1 MAGYNGFS
9 MSNNAVTAYEDGER
23 PLSKWTKADILSAIE
38 EQEIELKCSIEK
50 LNKLPVKVL
59 KRVGLTYSSWHHTS
73 NHYNR
78 TDFYSLDV
86 DRIQDLTDEKIDKLI
101 LNYKENKKAETKPL
115 EEKWECAFLE
125 WSGTRNHPK
134 AKEVVEEGIVRG
146 DWFYRNDGSKKK
158 TSAKGFKFLKKIQ

>member
-1 MAGYNGFS
+1 MAGYNGYS
-9 MSNNAVTAYEDGER
+9 MSNNAVTAYEDGEK

-50 LNKLPVKVL
+50 LEKLPVKVL

-78 TDFYSLDV
+78 TDFYFLDV

-134 AKEVVEEGIVRG
+134 AKEVIEEGIVKG
-146 DWFYRNDGSKKK
+146 DWFYRKDGSKKK
-158 TSAKGFKFLKKIQ
+158 TTSKGFRFLKQIQ

>member
-38 EQEIELKCSIEK
+38 EQEIELKCPIEK
-50 LNKLPVKVL
+50 LEKLPVKVL

>member
-9 MSNNAVTAYEDGER
+9 MSNNAVTAYEDGEK

-50 LNKLPVKVL
+50 LEKLPVKVL
-59 KRVGLTYSSWHHTS
+59 KRVGLSYSSWHHTS

-101 LNYKENKKAETKPL
+101 LNYKENKK
-115 EEKWECAFLE
+115 
-125 WSGTRNHPK
+125 GRN
-134 AKEVVEEGIVRG
+134 
-146 DWFYRNDGSKKK
+146 
-158 TSAKGFKFLKKIQ
+158 